1 MWNFNLS
8 WLNIW
13 ANLLYTCS
21 QKLRRY
27 LKVETLLTIIFVLV
41 DDWYRQKRIHLLKG
55 KPAFGHSEVIT
66 LFLAMDYFPFPA
78 ETQCLDFIPENYLP
92 LFPQT
97 PDLKTANLRHR
108 SCWTSNR
115 CQLLVISGAKRRVIL
130 PAALIMVS
138 VLAVQWSISAI
149 NW

>member
-1 MWNFNLS
+1 MGVD
-8 WLNIW
+8 
-13 ANLLYTCS
+13 
-21 QKLRRY
+21 
-27 LKVETLLTIIFVLV
+27 VETLLTIIFVLV

-97 PDLKTANLRHR
+97 PDLKSRLF
-108 SCWTSNR
+108 C
-115 CQLLVISGAKRRVIL
+115 
-130 PAALIMVS
+130 
-138 VLAVQWSISAI
+138 
-149 NW
+149 

>member
-41 DDWYRQKRIHLLKG
+41 DDWYRQKRIRLLKG
-55 KPAFGHSEVIT
+55 KPAFDHSEVIT

-97 PDLKTANLRHR
+97 PDLKSRLF
-108 SCWTSNR
+108 C
-115 CQLLVISGAKRRVIL
+115 
-130 PAALIMVS
+130 
-138 VLAVQWSISAI
+138 
-149 NW
+149 